1 MTCPCDIAQIAH
13 NTLSMSSTSYELITF
28 TNSYAV
34 NNNTGSRSEASLI
47 RPRPPFVRVLVT
59 AASGKVTYLPGNV
72 PILFMLTLV
81 RILYYHHVI
90 LRTSPSSLYT
100 CRVFITV
107 NYMQPNLRATE
118 VPGCSRVTCLLL
130 AVIGISTQDLVLEFA
145 VIVNGYSPRL

>member
-1 MTCPCDIAQIAH
+1 MTRPCDIAQIAH
-13 NTLSMSSTSYELITF
+13 NTLSMSSTAYELITF

-90 LRTSPSSLYT
+90 LCTSPSSLYT
-100 CRVFITV
+100 CRVFITD

>member
-1 MTCPCDIAQIAH
+1 MVK
-13 NTLSMSSTSYELITF
+13 M
-28 TNSYAV
+28 
-34 NNNTGSRSEASLI
+34 
-47 RPRPPFVRVLVT
+47 RVV
-59 AASGKVTYLPGNV
+59 GG
-72 PILFMLTLV
+72 
-81 RILYYHHVI
+81 VI
-90 LRTSPSSLYT
+90 LCTSPSSLYT